1 MYDYVVVGAGISGSI
16 AARCFA
22 EQGQKVL
29 VVERRNHIAG
39 NLYDETDESGILVQK
54 YGPHIFHTNNPK
66 VEEYLKKWGSWEDY
80 FLECMVYMNGKYTPS
95 PFNFQTI
102 DDYFPKEKAEE
113 IKSHIR
119 QIYGNVPKET
129 IVNMLECE
137 DSVIREYAEFL
148 YANDYSLYTA
158 KQWGIEPSEIDKN
171 VLRRVPVLFSY
182 KTGYFD
188 DTCQMMPT
196 QGFTAVIK
204 NILNHPNIT
213 VLLNTDANHSL
224 SFSEETKK
232 VYYEG
237 NEITVI
243 YTGAVDE
250 LLDYRYGRLP
260 YRSLRFEWKSL
271 EEDSY
276 QQAPVVAYPQAEGYT
291 RITEYKKLSVQKKEG
306 KTVIAVEYPLQA
318 DEELECEPYYP
329 IPTEET
335 AKMYGQ
341 YREYLEDY
349 KNLYLLGRLAE
360 YKYYNMDQVIENALY
375 FCENFKRQ

>member
-54 YGPHIFHTNNPK
+54 YGPHIFHTNNLK

-119 QIYGNVPKET
+119 QVYGNVPKET

-260 YRSLRFEWKSL
+260 YRSLRRILISRLLWLPILRQKVTLVSPSIKSCRSKRKRVKPL
-271 EEDSY
+271 LPWNIRYRQMRSWNASLITRYLRRKRLRCMDST
-276 QQAPVVAYPQAEGYT
+276 GNIW
-291 RITEYKKLSVQKKEG
+291 RI
-306 KTVIAVEYPLQA
+306 IRI
-318 DEELECEPYYP
+318 C
-329 IPTEET
+329 I
-335 AKMYGQ
+335 
-341 YREYLEDY
+341 
-349 KNLYLLGRLAE
+349 
-360 YKYYNMDQVIENALY
+360 
-375 FCENFKRQ
+375 F